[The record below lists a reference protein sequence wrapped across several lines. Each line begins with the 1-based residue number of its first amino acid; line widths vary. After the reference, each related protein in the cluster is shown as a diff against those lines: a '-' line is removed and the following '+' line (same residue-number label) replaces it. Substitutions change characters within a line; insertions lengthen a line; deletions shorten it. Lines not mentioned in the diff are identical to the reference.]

1 MVVVIGAGIS
11 GLSCAW
17 HLQQRGIPV
26 VVLEAGSR
34 VGGKIGTVAA
44 DGYRLELGPNTLYGH
59 AGHLDLLE
67 RLGLTAAIR
76 PAAAVV
82 RHRFVLR
89 GDRYEALPS
98 GPLSFLTGSQFG
110 ARSKWLALTEP
121 FRRNRP
127 VREPETVAAFFRRRL
142 GDEFVERAISPF
154 VGGIFAGDPEELVA
168 GLTLP
173 VIHEAERQSGSI
185 VRGMFARRK
194 TFRRKA
200 TFTLNEGLQQL
211 PEALAQGLDV
221 RLDTPVQAL
230 ERLETGWRVRTPA
243 GELDAD
249 EVVLAVPADVAGQ
262 LLASHFPAIAA
273 NLANVTYAPVAVLH
287 TAWPRSTVGHDLDGF
302 GGLNPKVEKPFAA
315 GSIWSGSLFPDRT
328 PAGETL
334 LTTFVGGMQ
343 FLDRYRHDDAT
354 LVALALEELRR
365 LYRIQGEPTLCRLT
379 RQEQAIPQYDSHA
392 LPLAS
397 AVSDLHEHGIRVCA
411 NWHGGVSVVDCL
423 DKGQQVAVQCL
434 LDYPPAS

>member
-110 ARSKWLALTEP
+110 VRSKWLALTEP

-221 RLDTPVQAL
+221 RLDTPVQTL
-230 ERLETGWRVRTPA
+230 ERLETGWRVSTPA

-262 LLASHFPAIAA
+262 LLAGHFPAIAA

-315 GSIWSGSLFPDRT
+315 GSIWSASLFPDRT

-354 LVALALEELRR
+354 LVALAIGAVTPSRP
-365 LYRIQGEPTLCRLT
+365 I
-379 RQEQAIPQYDSHA
+379 SHA
-392 LPLAS
+392 RATSAGFAPCSSATATRVSIIRIPRGFRYLPIPLPRWLC
-397 AVSDLHEHGIRVCA
+397 VRSDGWRYLPVKNPEAR
-411 NWHGGVSVVDCL
+411 L
-423 DKGQQVAVQCL
+423 
-434 LDYPPAS
+434 